1 MVCDYFQLFL
11 HRSTRRDQLRTI
23 IAVFGFICLAC
34 RPTLASETR
43 LNVIVILADDLGYG
57 DVGCYGAKDIRTP
70 NLNSLATEGLKLK
83 SFYAQPICGVS
94 RAALMTGCYPIRV
107 AEPGN
112 LKNGHTILHPREVT
126 LAEVLKD
133 AGYKTAIVGKWHLG
147 MNNGSR
153 PYEQGFDHCYFTPA
167 YNGAT
172 RNIQPG
178 VVVPFLR
185 EDGETVRQI
194 KTLKDME
201 TLTSDCTR
209 EALQFLRSASKKPF
223 FLYLAYHMPHVP
235 LGASDRFRGRSAR
248 GLYGDV
254 VEELDANVGE
264 VLGELKKLGMD
275 ENTIVIFT
283 SDNGPWRDRVIGE
296 HGGSAGQ
303 LRGAKMS
310 TWEGGWRVP
319 CLIRWPGRVPAGAET
334 NQMASTM
341 DLLPTLAALAQGNL
355 PKIKLDGM
363 DLSAFITTK
372 DAKSPRTSFLYHNG
386 ARLTSVR
393 HKEWKLVFARPQGGE
408 MPWEPPFVT
417 SHIEA
422 LEKDQLFHLEKDLGE
437 TTDVSAAH
445 PAEMDQLK
453 QLARQAREEL
463 GDYKGPGSGN
473 RFYADGSKWPENSLN
488 RKRNK

>member
-1 MVCDYFQLFL
+1 MRVFTGQFEWAIVEE
-11 HRSTRRDQLRTI
+11 SLRTI
-23 IAVFGFICLAC
+23 VTVMGFLCLAC
-34 RPTLASETR
+34 QPTLGSESR
-43 LNVIVILADDLGYG
+43 PNVVIILADDLGYG
-57 DVGCYGAKDIRTP
+57 DVGCYGANDIRTP
-70 NLNSLATEGLKLK
+70 NLDGLAREGLKLK

-133 AGYKTAIVGKWHLG
+133 AGYRTGIVGKWHLG
-147 MNNGSR
+147 MSNGSR

-178 VVVPFLR
+178 VVVPILR
-185 EDGETVRQI
+185 ENGETVRQI

-201 TLTSDCTR
+201 TLTSDSTR
-209 EALQFLRSASKKPF
+209 EALEFLRASREKPF

-235 LGASDRFRGRSAR
+235 LGASEKFRGKSAR
-248 GLYGDV
+248 GLFGDV
-254 VEELDANVGE
+254 VEELDAGVGE
-264 VLGELKKLGMD
+264 VLGELKKLGLD
-275 ENTIVIFT
+275 EKTLVIFT
-283 SDNGPWRDRVIGE
+283 SDNGPWRDRVIGD
-296 HGGSAGQ
+296 HAGSAGS
-303 LRGAKMS
+303 LRGAKMA

-341 DLLPTLAALAQGNL
+341 DLLPTLSAFARATL
-355 PKIKLDGM
+355 PKVRLDGM
-363 DLSAFITTK
+363 NLSAFITNK
-372 DAKSPRTSFLYHNG
+372 DGQSPRNTFLYHNG
-386 ARLTSVR
+386 ARLTAVR
-393 HKEWKLVFARPQGGE
+393 HKEWKLVFARPEGGE
-408 MPWEPPFVT
+408 MPWQPPFVT

-422 LEKDQLFHLEKDLGE
+422 LEKDQLFNLEKDLGE

-463 GDYKGPGSGN
+463 GDFKGPGTGN
-473 RFYADGSKWPENSLN
+473 RFYADGAKWPANSPN
-488 RKRNK
+488 RNRNKN